1 LSVKNLDSWHG
12 SAIAVGVYKGSVV
25 TFDGDAQIEGVVA
38 GSQLTEEDIHTL
50 SLPNARP
57 FVCGIFVGPNSDID
71 MPEVTPQVHL
81 EDGFVPMAAR
91 EMYGY
96 DVCDASQRVGEMGS
110 VHPPT
115 MTASKSK
122 SSVLSVSVSMR
133 SMAELATWSWHK
145 QYSTLAVLVGP
156 LVMCVALVLLKSRC
170 FTRRESGAMKSGL
183 MEDDCHSDYGS
194 VSF

>member
-1 LSVKNLDSWHG
+1 
-12 SAIAVGVYKGSVV
+12 
-25 TFDGDAQIEGVVA
+25 
-38 GSQLTEEDIHTL
+38 
-50 SLPNARP
+50 
-57 FVCGIFVGPNSDID
+57 
-71 MPEVTPQVHL
+71 
-81 EDGFVPMAAR
+81 MAAR

-115 MTASKSK
+115 MIRSK
-122 SSVLSVSVSMR
+122 SSVLSVSVR
-133 SMAELATWSWHK
+133 SMAELATWSWPK
-145 QYSTLAVLVGP
+145 QSSTLAVLVGP